1 MRTYDA
7 ATYSDLSQN
16 ATVYMIQP
24 AMITGLA
31 NGGNR
36 SSFTVMLD
44 GAPYTA
50 SVGMDGKVHVS
61 VDGDDKLLYTAVTM
75 GGKRNMT
82 RRNRN
87 RNSQNRNRNSRNRNR
102 DSRNRNSSNN
112 MNQPH

>member
-31 NGGNR
+31 NGGGNR

-61 VDGDDKLLYTAVTM
+61 VDGDDKLLYTAVAA
-75 GGKRNMT
+75 GGRRRMT
-82 RRNRN
+82 RRNRNRDSRNRN
-87 RNSQNRNRNSRNRNR
+87 RNSQNRNRNS
-102 DSRNRNSSNN
+102 SNN
-112 MNQPH
+112 MNRPH

>member
-31 NGGNR
+31 NAGGNR
-36 SSFTVMLD
+36 SSFTVMLE
-44 GAPYTA
+44 GTPYTA

-61 VDGDDKLLYTAVTM
+61 VDGDDKLLYTAVTA
-75 GGKRNMT
+75 GGRRRMT

-87 RNSQNRNRNSRNRNR
+87 RDSRNRNR
-102 DSRNRNSSNN
+102 NRNQNRNSSNN